1 MCSIISIY
9 IFLWQLAG
17 LEALGFS
24 ITSTL
29 LAELAILAVGTG
41 TGLQAVK
48 EFCQFTA
55 IALVIDY
62 ALQLTFFV
70 SVLSVDIRRVE
81 VSIQFYL
88 YTLFQ
93 KGDIVLRLPPVY
105 HQLTDLDDRTISK
118 RVHLMAGEIDDL
130 ATDGEDPIEFCPVEK
145 TAGGRPNCAA
155 CKDFKTHR
163 AVTALVV

>member
-1 MCSIISIY
+1 M
-9 IFLWQLAG
+9 AG

-81 VSIQFYL
+81 VSILLHL

-93 KGDIVLRLPPVY
+93 KGDIVLRLPPIY

-130 ATDGEDPIEFCPVEK
+130 ATDGEDSIEFCPSKKQQVED
-145 TAGGRPNCAA
+145 P
-155 CKDFKTHR
+155 
-163 AVTALVV
+163 TALRAKTSKHIVQ